1 MKRRQTNTVTAGLD
15 ISKHWLDAALS
26 DGDDTHRFGNNMA
39 GFPGLVSWLVG
50 HGVKRVGMESTGG
63 YERDVRDALEAA
75 GFEVIVHQPAEVKA
89 YGRYKRVRAKSDKID
104 ARLIAQATKN
114 WEGIVRRRD
123 ATLNDLTE
131 LLSIYEHLADLLA
144 QARAFAEHLR
154 STAARARHQATI
166 EELRARKKA
175 ALAEVQACI
184 QATAHLQARSDL
196 LQSLPGI
203 GQVVAAVMV
212 IRMPELGCLDH
223 GQAAAL
229 LGVAPFDRDSGELK
243 GRRFIQGGRSRP
255 RTFAY
260 LAALAAKRM
269 DTSFKRFADRLL
281 SAGKPPKLVITA
293 VARKLIEAANLV
305 LKRQT
310 PWIEQIN

>member
-1 MKRRQTNTVTAGLD
+1 MKRGQNTTATAGLD
-15 ISKHWLDAALS
+15 ISKLWLDAALS
-26 DGDDTHRFGNNMA
+26 DADDAHRFGNNVA
-39 GFPGLVSWLVG
+39 GFAGLVSWLVG
-50 HGVKRVGMESTGG
+50 HDVKRVGMEATGG

-75 GFEVIVHQPAEVKA
+75 GFEVIVHQPVEIKA

-104 ARLIAQATKN
+104 ARLIAQATKD

-123 ATLNDLTE
+123 PALNDLTE
-131 LLSIYEHLADLLA
+131 LLSVYEHLADLLA
-144 QARAFAEHLR
+144 HARAFAEHLR
-154 STAARARHQATI
+154 SAAARASHQATI
-166 EELRARKKA
+166 DELKARKKA
-175 ALAEVQACI
+175 ALAEI
-184 QATAHLQARSDL
+184 QLRIRATPYLQTRCDL

-203 GQVVAAVMV
+203 GQVVEAVMV
-212 IRMPELGCLDH
+212 IRMPELGSLDH

-269 DTSFKRFADRLL
+269 NTSFKRFADRL
-281 SAGKPPKLVITA
+281 SGCGKPPKLVITA

-310 PWIEQIN
+310 PWIEQIS